1 MKQPVEPSRILAA
14 EGDRPRAIRGF
25 NKEGGPTPTTP
36 RERGARVVVI
46 VEKQPRGWQA
56 DRDRALPLGAA
67 HLRAARLSK
76 DFPPA
81 QP

>member
-36 RERGARVVVI
+36 RERGARGVVVI
-46 VEKQPRGWQA
+46 VEQQPRGWS
-56 DRDRALPLGAA
+56 DRALP
-67 HLRAARLSK
+67 SW
-76 DFPPA
+76 PPI
-81 QP
+81 